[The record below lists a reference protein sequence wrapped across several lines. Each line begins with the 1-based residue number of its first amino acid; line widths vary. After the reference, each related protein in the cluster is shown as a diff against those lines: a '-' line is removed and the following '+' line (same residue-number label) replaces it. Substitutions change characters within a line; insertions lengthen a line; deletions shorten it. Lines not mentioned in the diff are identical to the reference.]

1 MAICRLVEET
11 REGETLLRRDF
22 LGLGCLAKFESVKFL
37 RSLGKPKS
45 NFFLVASKRAV
56 LTKSHLMA
64 IKKPRKDGNE
74 ISVKVVAEFLGME
87 DSKLL
92 ERRDLS
98 DLCRSLKKDVYDLNG
113 VTYVALTNQKGS
125 SFLRSRFLEVYNF
138 SQGGDSSVLRDELQ
152 CLVFRKETVSETTQ
166 QERTAAFSTQIY
178 DLFHGN
184 RDLATG
190 GVDSPFVGV
199 DFSTSASRRR
209 FLKEDEFEKGD
220 MPLGAVIVTKD
231 GQLAGFLDFY
241 NKHPVPL
248 LFGSNFQ
255 ETGIYEPINVKPQSG
270 GGGGGEVG
278 GTDPGEFDI
287 FVEARGKFPTPRH
300 LLNVNFPPLG

>member
-11 REGETLLRRDF
+11 RQGEKLLRRDF

-64 IKKPRKDGNE
+64 IKKPRKDGKE

-87 DSKLL
+87 DSKLP

-138 SQGGDSSVLRDELQ
+138 SQGSDSSVLWDQLQ
-152 CLVFRKETVSETTQ
+152 CLVFRKETVSEATQ
-166 QERTAAFSTQIY
+166 QERTAAFSTRIY
-178 DLFHGN
+178 DLFHCN
-184 RDLATG
+184 RDFATG
-190 GVDSPFVGV
+190 GVDSPFGGV

-255 ETGIYEPINVKPQSG
+255 ETGIY
-270 GGGGGEVG
+270 
-278 GTDPGEFDI
+278 
-287 FVEARGKFPTPRH
+287 TPYSQMADSREKT
-300 LLNVNFPPLG
+300 GA

>member
-64 IKKPRKDGNE
+64 IKKPRKDGKE

-138 SQGGDSSVLRDELQ
+138 SQGSDSSVLRDELQ

-199 DFSTSASRRR
+199 DFSTSARRRR

-241 NKHPVPL
+241 NKHPLPL

-270 GGGGGEVG
+270 GGGGERLG
-278 GTDPGEFDI
+278 GQTQGNLTFSWKP
-287 FVEARGKFPTPRH
+287 EA
-300 LLNVNFPPLG
+300 NSQPLGTY